1 MSILTKTEVRKSM
14 NKVLR
19 AISQNTRL
27 EESKAVL
34 EKLQC
39 IPQYANAHT
48 VAVFL
53 SMKTE
58 VETRPI
64 MDDCSANGRSILVP
78 KILSDS
84 EFEFVRVDSSSSV
97 DQMPLDK
104 WGIPIPPFEDARRMV
119 LHPEYAPDVIIVPG
133 VAFDAKCH
141 RLGHGKGYYGEIWK
155 EE

>member
-1 MSILTKTEVRKSM
+1 MSMLTKTEVRKSM

-19 AISQNTRL
+19 AIAQNTRL
-27 EESKAVL
+27 EESQAVL
-34 EKLQC
+34 ERLRR
-39 IPQYANAHT
+39 IPHYANAHT

-64 MDDCSANGRSILVP
+64 MDDCSANDRCILVP

-84 EFEFVRVDSSSSV
+84 EFEFVRLDSASSV
-97 DQMPLDK
+97 DQLPLDK
-104 WGIPIPPFEDARRMV
+104 WGIPIPPFEDAQRMV

-133 VAFDAKCH
+133 VAFDAQCH
-141 RLGHGKGYYGEIWK
+141 RLGHGKGYYGDRHERG
-155 EE
+155 